1 MPVPPY
7 YRGSGCFAGSEAD
20 AGATPWRR
28 MRTLSLGVAADP
40 GDNVG
45 MRRSIALLLALAG
58 AAVVVAAGAVLV
70 GTVTPRESSE
80 RVSGVA
86 PISVERVADEPTPT
100 PTPTPSD
107 SATPAPVASV
117 KPVAPEAPH
126 DVGDDH
132 GGDRGTSGGGSD
144 GSGGGGRDD

>member
-1 MPVPPY
+1 
-7 YRGSGCFAGSEAD
+7 
-20 AGATPWRR
+20 

-45 MRRSIALLLALAG
+45 MRRSIALLLPLAG
-58 AAVVVAAGAVLV
+58 AAVVVAAGAALV

-100 PTPTPSD
+100 PTPTPTPSD

-117 KPVAPEAPH
+117 EPVAPEAPH

-132 GGDRGTSGGGSD
+132 GGDSGSSGGGGSG
-144 GSGGGGRDD
+144 GSGGGGGDD

>member
-1 MPVPPY
+1 
-7 YRGSGCFAGSEAD
+7 
-20 AGATPWRR
+20 

-100 PTPTPSD
+100 PSD

>member
-1 MPVPPY
+1 
-7 YRGSGCFAGSEAD
+7 
-20 AGATPWRR
+20 

-100 PTPTPSD
+100 PSD

-117 KPVAPEAPH
+117 EPVAPEAPH

-132 GGDRGTSGGGSD
+132 GGDRGTSGDGGSD
-144 GSGGGGRDD
+144 GSGGGGGGGDD

>member
-1 MPVPPY
+1 
-7 YRGSGCFAGSEAD
+7 
-20 AGATPWRR
+20 

-58 AAVVVAAGAVLV
+58 AAVVVAAGAALV

-86 PISVERVADEPTPT
+86 PISVERVADEPTST
-100 PTPTPSD
+100 D

-117 KPVAPEAPH
+117 EPVAPEAPH

-132 GGDRGTSGGGSD
+132 GGDRGTSGGGGSG
-144 GSGGGGRDD
+144 GSGGGGGDD